1 MVRVDIAFYFDLI
14 TNFLEFF
21 TYIKYSN
28 YKFFDKAEN
37 KTYIRNYIIYMLVL
51 FLISLFAVPHIWLV
65 MTCCSFVFNW
75 LTYKINIKRNVF
87 HLLKYH
93 LLYFIPFFILFFLSV
108 ILFDNA
114 IIIEN
119 YFYQYLKVIIICTL
133 LYICF
138 SFLCNNKESD
148 RHIVNPYKKYI
159 FPFIISIL
167 TILCSLVFI
176 SINLDAKKETFQNI
190 IVITFLVNIIMI
202 LLIISVYEKIVASL
216 QEAALKQLKLQQYE
230 MNQSFYDDLSN
241 KTKQLSSLKHDF
253 KNHLTIIHGWL
264 YQGKY
269 KELDTYLNSLQ
280 DYVITSSD
288 VIITNNQTISSILLA
303 KKSKCEGKEI
313 LFICEIDF
321 ETIYKITDMDFI
333 ILLGNIL
340 DNAIEAVEKIQEV
353 PRQIFLSIKQSKSY
367 LNITCINPIVEMP
380 IEKHGILRST
390 KTENGIH
397 GIGLSNVIDTCKK
410 YNGECSYHYDDK
422 EFHIK
427 LLLPNY

>member
-1 MVRVDIAFYFDLI
+1 MERISIAFYFDLI

-28 YKFFDKAEN
+28 YKFSHEIKN
-37 KTYIRNYIIYMLVL
+37 KTFIRNYIIYMLVL
-51 FLISLFAVPHIWLV
+51 FQISLFAVPHIWLV

-75 LTYKINIKRNVF
+75 LTYKINIKSNVL

-93 LLYFIPFFILFFLSV
+93 LLYFVPFFILFFLSV
-108 ILFDNA
+108 LLFDNA
-114 IIIEN
+114 IAIEN
-119 YFYQYLKVIIICTL
+119 YFYQYLKVVVICTL

-138 SFLCNNKESD
+138 SFLCNNKERD
-148 RHIVNPYKKYI
+148 RHIVNPYNKYI

-167 TILCSLVFI
+167 TILCTLVFI
-176 SINLDAKKETFQNI
+176 SINLDAKKGTFQNI

-202 LLIISVYEKIVASL
+202 LLIISIYEKIVAFL
-216 QEAALKQLKLQQYE
+216 QDAALKQLKLQQYE

-241 KTKQLSSLKHDF
+241 KTKQLGALKHDF

-264 YQGKY
+264 YQEKY
-269 KELDTYLNSLQ
+269 TELDTYLNSLQ

-288 VIITNNQTISSILLA
+288 VIITKNQTISSILQA
-303 KKSKCEGKEI
+303 KKSKCERKEI

-321 ETIYKITDMDFI
+321 DTIYKITDMDFI

-340 DNAIEAVEKIQEV
+340 DNAIEAVDKIKDDH
-353 PRQIFLSIKQSKSY
+353 RQIYLSIKQSKSY
-367 LNITCINPIVEMP
+367 LNITCINPIVEIP
-380 IEKHGILRST
+380 IEKHGILQTT
-390 KTENGIH
+390 KTDNGIH

-410 YNGECSYHYDDK
+410 YNGECSYNYDDK
-422 EFHIK
+422 EFQIK